1 MKAPMDEPLHPST
14 LSEILDRTAQLY
26 RSRFLVF
33 LGIAALPT
41 AVLLLCVGIVAVL
54 VLRVEP
60 GTGANSAFAGVL
72 VALVVGCVFLFAV
85 PVVLG
90 ATALA
95 MAAMS
100 HAAARAFLGQPIG
113 IRSSYRAT
121 WPRGWRAV
129 GLYVFEIV
137 VIWVVPFSAW
147 FVAVMLSSMLAILGG
162 GPAGGAV
169 FTVAIVVIVA
179 GLVTYGFWMSIR
191 VSLAFP
197 AMIVEQTGAWDA
209 LRRSA
214 ALTKGTKGRILVLLL
229 LGVTLNFIL
238 SLAISIPLVML
249 INLMPGAN
257 TPQHI
262 QTHGVLILLAVYGSG
277 FAVQALTRPIT
288 GIALIL
294 FYYDQRIR
302 QEAFDIEWMM
312 LQAGL
317 IVPSPAPAP
326 PLIEPQPVLQP
337 EPPRPQ
343 PIQPEPLPALAAT
356 ETSLPP
362 DPGAAV

>member
-1 MKAPMDEPLHPST
+1 MDEPLHPST

-60 GTGANSAFAGVL
+60 GTGANSVFAGVI
-72 VALVVGCVFLFAV
+72 VALVVGCIFLLAV
-85 PVVLG
+85 PAVLG

-162 GPAGGAV
+162 PAGGA
-169 FTVAIVVIVA
+169 FFAVAIIIIVI
-179 GLVTYGFWMSIR
+179 GLITYGFWMSIR

-197 AMIVEQTGAWDA
+197 ATIVEQIGVWDA

-214 ALTKGTKGRILVLLL
+214 ALSKGTRGRILVLLL

-238 SLAISIPLVML
+238 SLAISIPLVIL

-317 IVPSPAPAP
+317 VVPPPAPPQPEPQVAFQAEPQQPVSPPAESLSQPEPAPAP
-326 PLIEPQPVLQP
+326 
-337 EPPRPQ
+337 
-343 PIQPEPLPALAAT
+343 
-356 ETSLPP
+356 
-362 DPGAAV
+362 DPGAVV

>member
-1 MKAPMDEPLHPST
+1 MDEPLHPST

-33 LGIAALPT
+33 LGIASLPT
-41 AVLLLCVGIVAVL
+41 AVLLVCVGIVAVL
-54 VLRVEP
+54 VLRVQP
-60 GTGANSAFAGVL
+60 GTTASSVFAGVL
-72 VALVVGCVFLFAV
+72 VALVVGCIFLVAL
-85 PVVLG
+85 PTVLA

-113 IRSSYRAT
+113 IRSSYQSI
-121 WPRGWRAV
+121 WPRGWRAI

-137 VIWVVPFSAW
+137 VIWIVPFAAW
-147 FVAVMLSSMLAILGG
+147 TIAVMFSSMLALLGG

-169 FTVAIVVIVA
+169 FAVAIIVIVA
-179 GLVTYGFWMSIR
+179 GLVSYAFWMSIR

-197 AMIVEQTGAWDA
+197 AAVVEQIGAWEG

-214 ALTKGTKGRILVLLL
+214 ALTNGTKGRILVLMLL
-229 LGVTLNFIL
+229 SVALNFIL
-238 SLAISIPLVML
+238 TMAITFPLAFL
-249 INLMPGAN
+249 IELLPGAN
-257 TPQHI
+257 TPQHA
-262 QTHGVLILLAVYGSG
+262 QTTGLLIMLAAYGSG
-277 FAVQALTRPIT
+277 FAVQALTRPVT
-288 GIALIL
+288 GIALVL

-317 IVPSPAPAP
+317 VVPPPAP
-326 PLIEPQPVLQP
+326 PQPAFQAEPLQA
-337 EPPRPQ
+337 
-343 PIQPEPLPALAAT
+343 IPLPALAAQ
-356 ETSLPP
+356 EIPPPRDPAPAP
-362 DPGAAV
+362 DPGPIV